1 MVSLTRMLNY
11 CYYLTHTRVKPYFRR
26 TNPYHLPLR
35 EMLIPKKVQMP
46 RDMVREATTVMN
58 AVNPRPYFDFT
69 RSILP
74 VGAEK
79 NNHSTYVHVPASFLR
94 FTTQKQAATILNESK
109 VQFTD

>member
-58 AVNPRPYFDFT
+58 AVNPRPYFDLT

-74 VGAEK
+74 MGAE
-79 NNHSTYVHVPASFLR
+79 TITVHMFLR
-94 FTTQKQAATILNESK
+94 FTAQKQASILNESE